1 MSVDKMIKENNEFVS
16 RINEYYVNCYTLNND
31 RLADMAAHG
40 ISLRKQLIEAIKRI
54 SELTAALEA
63 ATNKETQP

>member
-1 MSVDKMIKENNEFVS
+1 MENEKLIKSNTEFVTTIK
-16 RINEYYVNCYTLNND
+16 RYYLDSYTMNDD

-40 ISLRKQLIEAIKRI
+40 ISLRKQLIEATKRI

-63 ATNKETQP
+63 ATNQETQP